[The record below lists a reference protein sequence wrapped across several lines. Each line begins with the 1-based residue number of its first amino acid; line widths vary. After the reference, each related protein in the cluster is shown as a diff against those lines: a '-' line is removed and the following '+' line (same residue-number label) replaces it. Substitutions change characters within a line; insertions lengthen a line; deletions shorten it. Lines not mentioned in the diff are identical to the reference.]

1 MDKYEQVLEAFEKT
15 QLISD
20 ALRGAEAN
28 IRLVY
33 QILSRDLRIANY
45 GEDTQEYGDAL
56 EILSVVHGTAMML
69 FSCYTTLD
77 ESSHN
82 VRLALDENAVTDD
95 ESIH

>member
-20 ALRGAEAN
+20 ALRGAESN

-33 QILSRDLRIANY
+33 QILTRNFQLANY
-45 GEDTQEYGDAL
+45 EEDSQEYGDAL

-77 ESSHN
+77 ESSQN
-82 VRLALDENAVTDD
+82 VRLALDENAITDE